1 MPQLKSDSYT
11 TDYIYSLPE
20 GQRAELIDGVIY
32 NIAPPNTLHQ
42 RISSKLSSIINHYIE
57 KNKEHVKLFL
67 LRLLFF
73 LTKMIKL
80 TLNRIFLLFVIK
92 IN

>member
-57 KNKEHVKLFL
+57 KKQGTCEVFSAPFAVFLNKQNKDFPH
-67 LRLLFF
+67 
-73 LTKMIKL
+73 
-80 TLNRIFLLFVIK
+80 RI
-92 IN
+92 